1 MTWTIQGKRVLITG
15 GTSGIGRATAEQL
28 ARRGAQVTI
37 TSRSNEHA
45 RAVAAE
51 LSATTGREVVGA
63 ELDLSSLGAVRTFAA
78 DGVIHRDRLDVLINN
93 AGTMSGKRRLTVDGY
108 EWTIAVNHL
117 GPFLLTNLL
126 EPLLTAGAPSRV
138 ITVSSENH
146 RGAKR
151 GLDLDDLQMTT
162 GYSASKAYAA
172 SKLAN
177 ILFTAELDRRL
188 RSSGVTARALHP
200 GVVATNFGKDANSP
214 RWMALAMTLL
224 KPVLASP
231 AKGAATSVFL
241 AEAQPPALDAGLY
254 WASGKPKE
262 PSAAALDT
270 EAARDLW
277 ELSERLVGL
286 DPGRRTPP

>member
-1 MTWTIQGKRVLITG
+1 MTWTIEGKRVLITG
-15 GTSGIGRATAEQL
+15 GTSGIGRATAEGL
-28 ARRGAQVTI
+28 AQRGAQVTI
-37 TSRSNEHA
+37 TSRSSERA

-51 LSATTGREVVGA
+51 LSASTGNEVVGA
-63 ELDLSSLGAVRTFAA
+63 ELDLSSLDVVRTFAA
-78 DGVIHRDRLDVLINN
+78 DALAVRDHLDVLINN

-108 EWTIAVNHL
+108 EWTIATNHL

-126 EPLLTAGAPSRV
+126 EPRLTATPSRV

-151 GLDLDDLQMTT
+151 GLDLDDLQMTK

-188 RSSGVTARALHP
+188 GPSGVTARALHP
-200 GVVATNFGKDANSP
+200 GVVATNFGKDAGGS

-241 AEAQPPALDAGLY
+241 AEAQPTELDAGLY
-254 WASGKPKE
+254 WASGKPKQ
-262 PSAAALDT
+262 PSTAALDT
-270 EAARDLW
+270 EAGRDFW
-277 ELSERLVGL
+277 DLSERLVGL
-286 DPGRRTPP
+286 DPGE